1 MKPVHIFLCIALTLG
16 GISPLFAF
24 TVEFFDNSVFNT
36 NTNTMDVALGLTG
49 HTIEDFEDG
58 SLISGLSLSA
68 GGFQS
73 RTGGTAWDGVRVRS
87 NLPSGSGHQLSTT
100 FTLPGSTL
108 SFGVGLQNF
117 DRDYSVK
124 VNGITVVSNI
134 KNLLGF
140 TSGNGTTKNGYLKIE
155 AENSEII
162 SSVRF
167 DQTSG
172 GSIDQV
178 EFDHLAVSTTLSSPA
193 VPEPQTF
200 ILSLLAL
207 SFIWRTTN
215 PRKG

>member
-1 MKPVHIFLCIALTLG
+1 MKPSHIFLCIALALG
-16 GISPLFAF
+16 GISPLLAF
-24 TVEFFDNSVFNT
+24 TVEFFDNSVFST

-87 NLPSGSGHQLSTT
+87 NLSGSHQLSTT
-100 FTLPGSTL
+100 FTLPSSTL

-124 VNGITVVSNI
+124 VNGIIVVSNLR
-134 KNLLGF
+134 NLSGF

-155 AENSEII
+155 AENGEII
-162 SSVRF
+162 NNVRF
-167 DQTSG
+167 DQTSNT

-178 EFDHLAVSTTLSSPA
+178 EFDHLAVSNALSSPV

-207 SFIWRTTN
+207 SFIWRATY
-215 PRKG
+215 PKKG